1 MNYPKIIFKYSWI
14 YDQTWKE
21 RLIGKKTRK
30 YPSSKRILNYIKKV
44 EKLWRKEEER
54 ILLEL
59 SKISHLKWKSKFIY
73 CYVVGQCKPFSEP
86 LTMPVYEKFPD
97 YFIDVLTHE
106 LIHNLFI
113 QPGNYQKSKK
123 AWGYFHRKYKK
134 FSRNTIIHIPLHAI
148 HSHIYYKFFDEK
160 RLKRDI
166 ELISFLPDYKKSW
179 QIVKKEGYKN
189 IINEFVKRMGS

>member
-21 RLIGKKTRK
+21 VSSGKKKNYASQRK
-30 YPSSKRILNYIKKV
+30 ILNYIKKV
-44 EKLWRKEEER
+44 EKLWRKEEKKVLQELAK
-54 ILLEL
+54 ITHLE
-59 SKISHLKWKSKFIY
+59 WKAKFIT
-73 CYVVGQCKPFSEP
+73 CYVVGRCKPFSDP
-86 LTMPVYEKFPD
+86 LTIPVYEKYPD

-123 AWGYFHRKYKK
+123 AWQYFHQKYKK
-134 FSRNTIIHIPLHAI
+134 FSHNTRIHIPLHAI
-148 HSHIYYKFFDEK
+148 HSHIYYKFFNEQ

-166 ELISFLPDYKKSW
+166 KFISFLPDYKKSW
-179 QIVKKEGYKN
+179 QTVQKEGYKN
-189 IINEFVKRMGS
+189 IINEFVKRMR